1 MRTLT
6 RLFMPVVSSAYQ
18 GGPFYL
24 FNGHLQTIIPGL
36 FREVK
41 NIVYRRERIFTPDGD
56 FLDLDWSENESKSLA
71 ILSHGLEGSAD
82 RPYIKGMVRAVNAAG
97 LDALAWN
104 FRSCGGEA
112 NKLLRSY
119 HMGASDDLHLVVAH
133 ALGGKK
139 YEQVHLIGFSMGGN
153 ITLHYLGKNPD
164 EVPPEIK
171 RAAVFSVP
179 CHISS
184 AAKKMASL
192 ENRVYMQR
200 FLKSLH
206 RKLTDKLA
214 MMPDEMNLEGYHQL
228 KTFPEFDDRFTAP
241 IHGFKSAE
249 DYYESCSSRQY
260 LSQIRIPTLLV
271 NAQNDPFLSPECF
284 PVPEAEANP
293 NFYLEMPRHGGH
305 VGFTES
311 FRKNKYYYDQRAM
324 AFITAVT

>member
-1 MRTLT
+1 
-6 RLFMPVVSSAYQ
+6 MPVVSSAYP

-36 FREVK
+36 FRKVK
-41 NIVYRRERIFTPDGD
+41 NVKYRRERIFIPDGD
-56 FLDLDWSENESKSLA
+56 FLDLDWSEVGGQALA

-82 RPYIKGMVRAVNAAG
+82 RPYIKGMVSAMNHAG

-104 FRSCGGEA
+104 FRSCSGEA
-112 NKLLRSY
+112 NKLLQTY
-119 HMGASDDLHLVVAH
+119 HMGASDDLQLVVEH
-133 ALGGKK
+133 ALRINK
-139 YEQVHLIGFSMGGN
+139 YREIYLLGFSMGGN

-164 EVPPEIK
+164 QVPQAVK

-192 ENRVYMQR
+192 ENQIYMQR

-206 RKLTDKLA
+206 KKLTDKMAL
-214 MMPDEMNLEGYHQL
+214 MPDEMNLEGYHKL

-241 IHGFKSAE
+241 IHGYKNAE
-249 DYYESCSSRQY
+249 DYYESCSSRQF

-293 NFYLEMPRHGGH
+293 FFFLEMPQNGGH

-311 FRKNKYYYDQRAM
+311 FFKNQYYMDKRAVE
-324 AFITAVT
+324 FIRSALV